1 MRHITESEEMAL
13 QDAGLDRQSPFMI
26 RGVSQTQF
34 SIARYYGGVVFK
46 CQHYTY
52 FPATDELIRDDVAK
66 WLAKHR
72 RAEIKSADIEPAP
85 FSNLPQLD
93 MF

>member
-1 MRHITESEEMAL
+1 MRHITEAEELAL

-34 SIARYYGGVVFK
+34 SIARHYGGVSFSG
-46 CQHYTY
+46 QNYAY
-52 FPATDELIRDDVAK
+52 LPATDELIRDDVAK

-72 RAEIKSADIEPAP
+72 RAEIKSADIEPA
-85 FSNLPQLD
+85 QLGLGLG
-93 MF
+93 F

>member
-26 RGVSQTQF
+26 RGVSKTQF
-34 SIARYYGGVVFK
+34 SIARHYGGVVFK
-46 CQHYTY
+46 GQSYTY
-52 FPATDELIRDDVAK
+52 LPETDEMIRDDVAK

-72 RAEIKSADIEPAP
+72 KAERKSADDVETPA
-85 FSNLPQLD
+85 QLGLGV
-93 MF
+93 